1 MELTSA
7 AHAEL
12 LTALDAMEAAAREN
26 AARSKEIQ
34 NRVRRLRT
42 AVAKGRPVAEQLTAT
57 SGPLSVELI
66 SRNFEVLQ
74 DVGSTFRY
82 ALARALREEGLTIQ
96 AVADLFGVTRQR
108 ISALLKHQG
117 P

>member
-1 MELTSA
+1 MEPHSA

-12 LTALDAMEAAAREN
+12 LAAVDAMETAAREN

-34 NRVRRLRT
+34 ARARRLR
-42 AVAKGRPVAEQLTAT
+42 AGMAKGKPVADLLAAA

-66 SRNFEVLQ
+66 SQNFEVLQ
-74 DVGSTFRY
+74 KVGSSFRF

-96 AVADLFGVTRQR
+96 AIADLFGVTRQR